1 MDVQND
7 ILDYLGSEATVEML
21 RAEFGGLNLSQIKSK
36 LDQWFPSDNNTKLA
50 NKIDDYLN

>member
-36 LDQWFPSDNNTKLA
+36 LDQLFPGDDNAKLA
-50 NKIDDYLN
+50 NKINDYLN

>member
-21 RAEFGGLNLSQIKSK
+21 RAEFGGLNLGQIKSK
-36 LDQWFPSDNNTKLA
+36 LDQLFPGDDNAKLA
-50 NKIDDYLN
+50 NKINDYLN